1 MNVIN
6 NLIVN
11 HANTRRTRDDDTDEY
26 WVFHVHD
33 NATRVV
39 SILSVNCCKCG
50 NYKCSLTFQK
60 IPDHMYCECTVDH
73 SDNSVRVQD
82 GDEPITNFAAERSKE
97 MAKFESIE
105 AFINVATPPN
115 ERDRLCEDVVG
126 VIISFL

>member
-6 NLIVN
+6 TLIN
-11 HANTRRTRDDDTDEY
+11 KHANSRRSRDDDTDEY
-26 WVFHVHD
+26 WVFGVIND
-33 NATRVV
+33 V
-39 SILSVNCCKCG
+39 SISSVNCCKCG

-60 IPDHMYCECTVDH
+60 IPDNMYCECTVNH
-73 SDNSVRVQD
+73 SDNSMRVLD
-82 GDEPITNFAAERSKE
+82 GDDPITNFAAERSKE

-105 AFINVATPPN
+105 AFINEMTPPN